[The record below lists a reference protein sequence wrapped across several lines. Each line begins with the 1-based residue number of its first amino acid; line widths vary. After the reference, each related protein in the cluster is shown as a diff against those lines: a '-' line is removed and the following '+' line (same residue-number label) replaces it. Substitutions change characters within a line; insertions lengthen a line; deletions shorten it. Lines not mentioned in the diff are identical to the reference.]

1 MLKTTKGKPSKKPK
15 DKKRKSNGSSK
26 GGTTY
31 TGY

>member
-15 DKKRKSNGSSK
+15 DKKRKPNGTTK

-31 TGY
+31 GY